1 MARCGTTHYAGD
13 RPHARDFAFNLA
25 GFRPS
30 LGHER
35 NSPFNGE
42 DGVVARPRRTT
53 AERVR
58 LVLEPPS
65 RTVVRD
71 PATPDP
77 RLIELVRVL
86 ARQAAKDF
94 IEAEGKREAD
104 DHLPE

>member
-1 MARCGTTHYAGD
+1 MARCGATHYAGH
-13 RPHARDFAFNLA
+13 RRHARDFAFNLA
-25 GFRPS
+25 GFRTS
-30 LGHER
+30 LGRER
-35 NSPFNGE
+35 NGLLNGE

-65 RTVVRD
+65 RTVVHD
-71 PATPDP
+71 PAKPDP

-94 IEAEGKREAD
+94 IEAEGKREAGD
-104 DHLPE
+104 RLPE